1 VQDDRPKGRV
11 ADVPGTGPVRPL
23 EKARR
28 GTALR
33 ERLLD
38 ASAELFA
45 RQGYAGT
52 SMRDIAAA
60 AGVQV
65 GAIYHHF
72 ASREA
77 LLVAVEQEA
86 FRRMNETVDAATAG
100 IVDPWAR
107 LEAAAAAHLEGVLGN
122 RQFIDVTTRELP
134 EGRDPELAE
143 TLRRLRD
150 DYEQRFR
157 AIVAELP
164 LAPHVDRT
172 LLRLTLLG
180 AMAWTL
186 VWYRAERGS
195 PTAVAAGMVSL
206 LRDGATAPRPRED
219 AT

>member
-1 VQDDRPKGRV
+1 MKE
-11 ADVPGTGPVRPL
+11 AAKT
-23 EKARR
+23 RR
-28 GTALR
+28 GAALR

-38 ASAELFA
+38 VSASLFA

-72 ASREA
+72 PSREA

-100 IVDPWAR
+100 IIDPWVR
-107 LEAAAAAHLEGVLGN
+107 LEAAATAHLEGVLGN
-122 RQFIDVTTRELP
+122 REFIDVTTRELP
-134 EGRDPELAE
+134 EGRDPELAD
-143 TLRRLRD
+143 TLRKLRD
-150 DYEQRFR
+150 DYESRFR
-157 AIVAELP
+157 TIVSELP

-172 LLRLTLLG
+172 LFRLTLLG

-186 VWYRAERGS
+186 VWYRAERGT
-195 PTAVAAGMVSL
+195 PAAVAAGMIKILRHGAEPAPTSL
-206 LRDGATAPRPRED
+206 ESQQ
-219 AT
+219 